1 MIVSLLL
8 LIALA
13 ASGASLTYLV
23 ARDKPLMWRLAA
35 GNIISSAVF
44 GLVSFV
50 VACLAG
56 FSAVTVGIS
65 LVITALP
72 LVLMR
77 SVDLRGRAI
86 QDWERAK
93 GKMQG
98 FTPAKFLR
106 LLYYAFFFVVFWY
119 FFDRTIY
126 ELKDGLYTGGSN
138 NYGDL
143 PFHLG
148 AIFSFTEINNFPPV
162 NPSWAGA
169 KFSYPFI
176 ADLLTACYMKVGGE
190 LKAAMFVQNISW
202 AFSLLVLFEHFV
214 ASVTGSKL
222 AGRIAPALLFF
233 SGGLGFAWAFKDM
246 SEHAKGISDF
256 IANLP
261 RDYTISDK
269 FRWGNTMVVLFMTQR
284 SLLLGMPLVVL
295 VLGGLCQIFNGQ
307 TDLEIAEKVEKKGGL
322 PIPDLIR
329 DNSVAIAVGL
339 LAGMLPLIH
348 LHSLAALFIVT
359 AFLFAFRIDKWKS
372 WLIFGIATAV
382 VAVPFL
388 AWAMAGSASETSKF
402 FEFFFGWDKKPDES
416 FVWFWIKN
424 TGILFPMIALG
435 LWLFYKDKTATA
447 EVKEG
452 EEKPKA
458 AFPRL
463 VLFYIPFVAL
473 FVISNIAK
481 LAPWQWDNIKVLVY
495 WFLLSIPFVAYG
507 LAWLWEKGQALK
519 VVSIA
524 CLVALTLAGG
534 LDVFRTMAGVTK
546 FRVFDADAMKMAEQV
561 KAKTAPNALFLN
573 APTFNTATVLTGRQ
587 SLMRF
592 TAHLTSHGIDPGTR
606 EQDVKQIY
614 QGGAAADA
622 LLKKHNIDYVLVSP
636 EERNTLKANE
646 EFFKKFPLAV
656 EVGEYRVYKVK

>member
-35 GNIISSAVF
+35 GNIIGSAAF

-50 VACLAG
+50 IACVAG
-56 FSAVTVGIS
+56 FNALTVGIA
-65 LVITALP
+65 LAITALP
-72 LVLMR
+72 LALMR
-77 SVDLRGRAI
+77 SSDVRGRAI

-93 GKMQG
+93 GKLQG
-98 FTPAKFLR
+98 FTAAKFVR
-106 LLYYAFFFVVFWY
+106 FLYYAFFFAVFWY
-119 FFDRTIY
+119 FFDRAIF
-126 ELKDGLYTGGSN
+126 ELRDGIYTGGSN

-148 AIFSFTEINNFPPV
+148 AILSFTEINNFPPV

-176 ADLLTACYMKVGGE
+176 ADLLTACTIKLGGE
-190 LKAAMFVQNISW
+190 MKAAMFVENVSW
-202 AFSLLVLFEHFV
+202 AFSLLVLLENFV
-214 ASVTGSKL
+214 ASITGSKL

-261 RDYTISDK
+261 RDYTIGDK

-284 SLLLGMPLVVL
+284 SILLGMPLVVL
-295 VLGGLCQIFNGQ
+295 VLGGIWRIFNCPKDTEADSSTETTSRSSIWG
-307 TDLEIAEKVEKKGGL
+307 
-322 PIPDLIR
+322 LIR
-329 DNSVAIAVGL
+329 DNKVAIA
-339 LAGMLPLIH
+339 AGVMAGTLPLIH
-348 LHSLAALFIVT
+348 LHSLAALFVVT
-359 AFLFAFRIDKWKS
+359 AFLFAFRPDKWKA
-372 WLIFGIATAV
+372 WIAFGVATSI

-388 AWAMAGSASETSKF
+388 AWAMSGSASETSKF
-402 FEFFFGWDKKPDES
+402 FELFFGWDKKPDES
-416 FVWFWIKN
+416 FLWFWIKN

-435 LWLFYKDKTATA
+435 LWLYYRDKIGTKAAT
-447 EVKEG
+447 EG
-452 EEKPKA
+452 EEKPRA
-458 AFPRL
+458 PVPRL
-463 VLFYIPFVAL
+463 LLFYIPFFAL
-473 FVISNIAK
+473 FVISNVAK

-495 WFLLSIPFVAYG
+495 WFLLSTPFVAFTI
-507 LAWLWEKGQALK
+507 AWLWQKNGASRAL
-519 VVSIA
+519 A
-524 CLVALTLAGG
+524 AGCLAVLTLSGA
-534 LDVFRTMAGVTK
+534 LDVFRTISGVTK
-546 FRVFDADAMKMAEQV
+546 FRVFDSDAMKMAEQV
-561 KAKTAPNALFLN
+561 KAKVPPTALFLN

-587 SLMRF
+587 SLMRY
-592 TAHLTSHGIDPGTR
+592 TGHLTSHGIDIGTR
-606 EQDVKQIY
+606 ESDVRMIY

-622 LLKKHNIDYVLVSP
+622 LFAKYNIDYVLFSH

-646 EFFKKFPLAV
+646 EFFKKFPVAA
-656 EVGEYRVYKVK
+656 ESGEYRVYKVK

>member
-35 GNIISSAVF
+35 GNIISSAIF

-50 VACLAG
+50 VACFAG
-56 FSAVTVGIS
+56 FSPVTVGIS
-65 LVITALP
+65 LLLTLLP
-72 LVLMR
+72 LGLMQKKETR
-77 SVDLRGRAI
+77 ERAML
-86 QDWERAK
+86 DWERAK

-98 FTPAKFLR
+98 VNAAKFLR
-106 LLYYAFFFVVFWY
+106 FVYYAFFFIVFWY
-119 FFDRTIY
+119 FFDRAIY
-126 ELKDGLYTGGSN
+126 EMKDGLFTGGSN

-148 AIFSFTEINNFPPV
+148 AIFSFTEINNFPPI
-162 NPSWAGA
+162 NPSWAGS

-176 ADLLTACYMKVGGE
+176 ADLLTACYMKLGGE
-190 LKAAMFVQNISW
+190 LKAAMFVQNVSW
-202 AFSLLVLFEHFV
+202 AFSLLVLLENLV
-214 ASVTGSKL
+214 ATLTGSKL

-246 SEHAKGISDF
+246 TEHAKGVSDF
-256 IANLP
+256 LSNLP
-261 RDYTISDK
+261 RDYTIGDK

-295 VLGGLCQIFNGQ
+295 VLGGLWRIFNCP
-307 TDLEIAEKVEKKGGL
+307 TDVETADKAEKKDGS
-322 PIPDLIR
+322 PIPEFVR
-329 DNSVAIAVGL
+329 SNGVAIATGL

-348 LHSLAALFIVT
+348 LHSLAALFVVT
-359 AFLFAFRIDKWKS
+359 AFLFAFRLDRWKA
-372 WLIFGIATAV
+372 WIAFGIATAV

-388 AWAMAGSASETSKF
+388 AWAMAGSASESSKF

-424 TGILFPMIALG
+424 TGILFPMIGVG
-435 LWLFYKDKTATA
+435 LWLFYKDKTTTA

-463 VLFYIPFVAL
+463 ILFYIPFVAL

-481 LAPWQWDNIKVLVY
+481 LAPWQWDNIKILAY
-495 WFLLSIPFVAYG
+495 WFLLSIPFVAYA
-507 LAWLWEKGQALK
+507 LAWLWENQALK
-519 VVSIA
+519 AVAIA
-524 CLVALTLAGG
+524 CLLVLTLSGG

-546 FRVFDADAMKMAEQV
+546 FRVFDADAMKMAELV
-561 KAKTAPNALFLN
+561 KAQTPKNALFLN

-606 EQDVKQIY
+606 ENDVKQIY

-622 LLKKHNIDYVLVSP
+622 LLAKHNIDYVLVSP

-646 EFFKKFPLAV
+646 EYFKKFPLAV
-656 EVGEYRVYKVK
+656 QAGEYRVYKIK